1 MAGGEERVPHL
12 QEHRIESLKPNKG
25 DTPMFHV
32 HSIGR
37 KIIYPIG
44 FYYAFFGWENFAISP
59 GKVVG
64 GCWRWK
70 RRWRSL

>member
-1 MAGGEERVPHL
+1 
-12 QEHRIESLKPNKG
+12 
-25 DTPMFHV
+25 MFRV

-59 GKVVG
+59 GKVVVG
-64 GCWRWK
+64 GVGGGREDGGPCK
-70 RRWRSL
+70 LLLLLLQ